1 MPTRPV
7 APADSSDP
15 RLGTLAAEVG
25 DRVDAQLAS
34 AQREIDE
41 VRAILRDA
49 IARLLPAFRESHGG
63 DSGESVPPAF
73 GEAFQAL
80 QFQDISDQLLAH
92 AQSRIGALRKA
103 LAPAAPQV
111 APGGEATVEQ
121 LCAAALTMR
130 DDLAQLDAKL
140 VKPVDAPHLETGHS
154 ELF

>member
-1 MPTRPV
+1 MPTHPV
-7 APADSSDP
+7 PASDSTDA
-15 RLGTLAAEVG
+15 RLGRLAAELG
-25 DRVDAQLAS
+25 DRIDAQLAS

-63 DSGESVPPAF
+63 DSGESVQPAF

-92 AQSRIGALRKA
+92 AQARIGALRNA
-103 LAPAAPQV
+103 LAPADPKV
-111 APGGEATVEQ
+111 APRGEATVEQ
-121 LCAAALTMR
+121 LCAAALTLR
-130 DDLAQLDAKL
+130 DDLAELDAKL
-140 VKPVDAPHLETGHS
+140 VKPVVAPHLETGHS